1 MTTWEPIPM
10 DRRTRARRDADI
22 VVTVLGG
29 STQRAAAKHFSVS
42 ERTVREKVRQWRENR
57 LELWRSSPEL
67 LDQETMR
74 VHRAIKALHEEGIG
88 VTSVRVKCALAMRLT
103 RLLTAQGAFARASRD
118 MEGRPSRLPCRPE
131 FMEELNRSLRRLLVR
146 RRVDPRTIEAV
157 TEETMRVFD
166 RSGGD
171 QLWLVLSQAAE
182 ARPDS

>member
-1 MTTWEPIPM
+1 M

-29 STQRAAAKHFSVS
+29 STHRAAAKRFSVS
-42 ERTVREKVRQWRENR
+42 ERTVREKVRQWREGR

-74 VHRAIKALHEEGIG
+74 VHLAIKALHEAGIG
-88 VTSVRVKCALAMRLT
+88 VTSIRVKCALAT
-103 RLLTAQGAFARASRD
+103 RLARLQTAQVAFARASRD
-118 MEGRPSRLPCRPE
+118 VEGPPRRLPCRPE
-131 FMEELNRSLRRLLVR
+131 FMEELNRSLRRFLAR

-157 TEETMRVFD
+157 TEETMRIFD

-171 QLWLVLSQAAE
+171 QMWLVLGQAAE

>member
-131 FMEELNRSLRRLLVR
+131 FMEELNRRCGAS
-146 RRVDPRTIEAV
+146 
-157 TEETMRVFD
+157 
-166 RSGGD
+166 S
-171 QLWLVLSQAAE
+171 
-182 ARPDS
+182 